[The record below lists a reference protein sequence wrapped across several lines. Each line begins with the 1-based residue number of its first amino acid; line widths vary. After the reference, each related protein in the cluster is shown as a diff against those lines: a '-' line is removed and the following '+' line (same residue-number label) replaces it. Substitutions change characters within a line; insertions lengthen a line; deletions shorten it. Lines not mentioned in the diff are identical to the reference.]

1 MLPSSEQQVFDRDV
15 PISVRPVK
23 SRIHM
28 KFEPM
33 GNYADTED
41 FSTMYFTLTLP
52 NETVTLHNLRIVCPL
67 QFSFW
72 HKTGRKVENLAVA
85 PKLWLNN
92 ALRSIEFRCNGQSFT
107 QFPENHKHAEACW
120 QWSDPYDASMEDSGS
135 LLPVVGL
142 HGEIQRTDTA
152 NLGFAERARDFRTGK
167 DVPDDPVDGYT
178 YRTELEIIPDMLMF
192 QSFVR
197 KVYSQDMNSAAY
209 AYEMEVNLQ
218 FRRDC
223 ENNNGLTGAVDQS
236 DQVIAAK
243 LGQKLGIKDFAQ
255 QQAIW
260 REVFRIGNPIV
271 SSVMDTELENT
282 GSSEV
287 LENNFSKN
295 LGSRYDYFPELAT
308 VNGAVVYALV
318 IANGDGVGGHDN
330 SASQISIDHHNIPE
344 WLDPDG
350 GTSIDV
356 GDYLVVGDGTGTFM
370 KTALEFPA
378 TNLSEQMWFQITG
391 VNVVQDQQQADE
403 LDKVRL
409 VLARVTTS
417 LNNENRMYDNA
428 ANRANSEGGAIA
440 GGFRI
445 GRRCRIFPS
454 LHVSSFGGPT
464 GISSWRNFDECR
476 LTREGYEDRHQD
488 FRIRNIS
495 ANGKQIWPD
504 KPLYDHIREG
514 SANIPLDT
522 DADGQRISSWASGT
536 FLDNLYAQYGPI
548 HVPYLPGQPDVDTN
562 NIDQVSMNVAELL
575 VAPRFMDLNSG
586 DVVSIECES
595 VPTKDGHLRDFS
607 GYWRIFRGDPSDATA
622 AVRGSTGIAFDYLHY
637 ADGSPA
643 NVATGTGPLFNAKAG
658 LGGVDGIS
666 AVTAATQWSHMGG
679 RVRITKITEGV
690 SHPIA
695 FISAKWTKNPYIR
708 VEAIQNDV
716 MKDSYTFPHMK
727 NEIYKETVRVSGTG
741 AASVTEPLDPRVQT
755 QKISFRGIRLLSG
768 FSSMHIYACLDETES
783 RRLELYTALGDC
795 FFDISNLQIRINQKF
810 CLQGQEPKRWLFEQ
824 HKRVTESKLNYVQ
837 WKNKRMVISVDCE
850 TLALPEFFDGAEKL
864 YDCEVNFDVSYS
876 SVFLNLAKKIRSTE
890 NTLVVG
896 NHYSGHHAL
905 SQDFV
910 DNLAVSARVVLEYR
924 RKAVSINREGDINIV
939 NNDIRQQDSGLTMTQ
954 PQQTVL
960 RSGGDPE
967 AYLRSFD

>member
-1 MLPSSEQQVFDRDV
+1 MLPSGEQQVFDRDE

-72 HKTGRKVENLAVA
+72 HKTGRKVENLAIA

-120 QWSDPYDASMEDSGS
+120 QWSDPYDANLEDSGS

-152 NLGFAERARDFRTGK
+152 NLGFAERARDFRDGQDDTADPTG
-167 DVPDDPVDGYT
+167 GYT
-178 YRTELEIIPDMLMF
+178 YSTELEIIPDMLMF

-209 AYEMEVNLQ
+209 AYEMEINLQ

-223 ENNNGLTGAVDQS
+223 EDNNGLTGDVDQS
-236 DQVIAAK
+236 DQRIATR
-243 LGQKLGIKDFAQ
+243 LGTHLGIKDFAQ

-287 LENNFSKN
+287 LDSQY
-295 LGSRYDYFPELAT
+295 SRFLHQKWDFYPDVE
-308 VNGAVVYALV
+308 GQLV
-318 IANGDGVGGHDN
+318 AEIVANGGHAN
-330 SASQISIDHHNIPE
+330 TAAQVTVDHHGITGWTDQFGNPN
-344 WLDPDG
+344 
-350 GTSIDV
+350 V
-356 GDYLVVGDGTGTFM
+356 KHGDYLVFGPAQTFL
-370 KTALEFPA
+370 KTQLEYPVA
-378 TNLSEQMWFQITG
+378 NTSEQCWLQITG
-391 VNVVQDQQQADE
+391 VHPVNQQPNQ
-403 LDKVRL
+403 VRL
-409 VLARVTTS
+409 IFAARATS
-417 LNNENRMYDNA
+417 LNRGNVWEDNA
-428 ANRANSEGGAIA
+428 ANRANARGNQVANGIVH
-440 GGFRI
+440 GM
-445 GRRCRIFPS
+445 RCRIYPGFI
-454 LHVSSFGGPT
+454 VGGD
-464 GISSWRNFDECR
+464 ISSWRNFDACR
-476 LTREGYEDRHQD
+476 LTQPGYEDRHQD
-488 FRIRNIS
+488 FRIRDIS
-495 ANGKQIWPD
+495 IDGFAVQTVWPD
-504 KPLYDHIREG
+504 KPIVDNNREIG
-514 SANIPLDT
+514 TNVGLDT
-522 DADGQRISSWASGT
+522 DPDGNRATSWVKGS
-536 FLDNLYAQYGPI
+536 FLDNTFALQGPI
-548 HVPYLPGQPDVDTN
+548 HVPYIAGAHNVDTN
-562 NIDQVSMNVAELL
+562 NPDNVFMNVAELL
-575 VAPRFMDLNSG
+575 VAPRYLDLNSG
-586 DVVSIECES
+586 DIVSIECEK
-595 VPTKDGHLRDFS
+595 VPTKDGHPRDFS
-607 GYWRIFRGDPSDATA
+607 GYWRVNVGDPLPATA
-622 AVRGSTGIAFDYLHY
+622 TERGSTGIAFDYLVY
-637 ADGSPA
+637 ADGSDA
-643 NVATGTGPLFNAKAG
+643 SGALGAGPIFTAKADK
-658 LGGVDGIS
+658 DGIA
-666 AVTAATQWSHMGG
+666 AVTTASQWSHMGG

-690 SHPIA
+690 SHPVA
-695 FISAKWTKNPYIR
+695 FVSAKWTKNPYIR

-741 AASVTEPLDPRVQT
+741 AASVTVPLDPRVQT

-810 CLQGQEPKRWLFEQ
+810 CLQGQEPKKWLFEQ

-876 SVFLNLAKKIRSTE
+876 PVFMNLATQIRSTE

-924 RKAVSINREGDINIV
+924 RKAVSISREGDISIV
-939 NNDIRQQDSGLTMTQ
+939 DNGIRQPDSGLTMTQ

-967 AYLRSFD
+967 AHLRSFD